1 MEIGA
6 LLVGEIVNRKK
17 ADVVQGEEKGYF
29 SFGGSTVVILIP
41 EKRVRLEDDILRNA
55 LDGTEIKVNYAEK
68 IGVIV

>member
-1 MEIGA
+1 M
-6 LLVGEIVNRKK
+6 
-17 ADVVQGEEKGYF
+17 VQGEEKGYF